1 MNFRRA
7 DSRPDADVGVLY
19 IAGAPFLGSFSMT
32 DLAPGGVVV
41 SHDAFFGA
49 SLDNMR
55 GQLRRT
61 ILQSKI

>member
-32 DLAPGGVVV
+32 DLAPGGIVV
-41 SHDAFFGA
+41 SHNLFLG
-49 SLDNMR
+49 LL
-55 GQLRRT
+55 G
-61 ILQSKI
+61 